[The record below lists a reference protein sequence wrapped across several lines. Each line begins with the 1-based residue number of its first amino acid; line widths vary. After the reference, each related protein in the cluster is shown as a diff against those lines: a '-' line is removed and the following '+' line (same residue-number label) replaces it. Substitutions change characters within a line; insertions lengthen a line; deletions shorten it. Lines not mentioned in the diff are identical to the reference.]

1 MSWDARDR
9 RELEVLHRVALALS
23 HSLAFSDVMDALAT
37 ELTLAI
43 DRARECTISVWRPH
57 ADELEVASVYLM
69 DGGISEPDRGEL
81 YQLNDFPASR
91 ELLRRG
97 TGYLEQR
104 ATDPGLSEAVRLM
117 LDRWGWRTW
126 LVLPLT
132 AEDRA
137 VGLIELVDYTSARR
151 WSRRDIQFCETIASQ
166 AALAIRNAQMYEDLR
181 SRVDRDPLTGLLNH
195 RAFYQRLDDELERA
209 RRHGRPLTVMM
220 IDLDDFKA
228 LNDSRGHLAGDAALR
243 GTGDALRSVCRAGD
257 VAARLGGDEFG
268 LILPDAADSA
278 AAAAHVLDAVSRRTG
293 LGASLGVAT
302 ADDTAVSAAQLA
314 DQSLLAA
321 KRSGKRTFRIAS

>member
-37 ELTLAI
+37 ELALAI
-43 DRARECTISVWRPH
+43 DRSCECTISVWRPH
-57 ADELEVASVYLM
+57 TDQIEVASVYLV
-69 DGGISEPDRGEL
+69 DGGISEPDRSEL
-81 YQLNDFPASR
+81 YQLADFPASR
-91 ELLRRG
+91 ELLRAG

-104 ATDPGLSEAVRLM
+104 ATDPGLSEAVRL
-117 LDRWGWRTW
+117 LLAEWGWRTW

-151 WSRRDIQFCETIASQ
+151 WSKRDIQFCETIASQ

-181 SRVDRDPLTGLLNH
+181 SRVDRDPLTGLYNH
-195 RAFYQRLDDELERA
+195 RAFYQRLEQELERSQ
-209 RRHGRPLTVMM
+209 RSGRPLTVMM
-220 IDLDDFKA
+220 LDLDDFKA

-243 GTGDALRSVCRAGD
+243 NTADALRSVCRAGD

-268 LILPDAADSA
+268 LIMPDASDTGA
-278 AAAAHVLDAVSRRTG
+278 AAGRVLDAVSRGTG
-293 LGASLGVAT
+293 LSASLGVAT
-302 ADDTAVSAAQLA
+302 TSDGAVSAAQLA